1 MNTKLQLTLAAGDY
15 ESIRALKE
23 GIVKPDG
30 IELTILTDMTAEVRH
45 ARMLRGRQFDVAE
58 LSMSNYL
65 VAKDNGLPF
74 IAIPVFLH
82 RRFRHG
88 FAFVNTTKGI
98 NKPTDLIGKKIGV
111 GSYHATSNLW
121 LRGILEHD
129 FDLPHNQI
137 HWFKEEE
144 EKIPWQSPP
153 GLSIQKTPAGKNIVD
168 MLLAGELDAVI
179 DPEVIRPIATKDPR
193 VRRLI
198 SQLSRLGNR
207 LLQTHRHLPDH
218 AHYGNQTRD
227 RRQVPLGA
235 DESDASLREIKKD
248 FLQTHGEPENR
259 PLAWFRSFVE
269 EQEEIFAGDPWIYG
283 LGDANRKNIE
293 TLMQYSHEQGLIGR
307 KMAMEELFIDTGNS
321 VISNI
326 WWCRARN
333 EASKN
338 TYCRV

>member
-1 MNTKLQLTLAAGDY
+1 MSTKLQLTLAAGDY
-15 ESIRALKE
+15 DSIRALKE
-23 GIVKPDG
+23 GTVEPDG

-98 NKPTDLIGKKIGV
+98 DKPTDLIGKRIGV

-129 FDLPHNQI
+129 FNLPHNQI

-144 EKIPWQSPP
+144 EKIPWQAPP

-179 DPEVIRPIATKDPR
+179 DPEVIRPVATKDPR
-193 VRRLI
+193 VRRLFP
-198 SQLSRLGNR
+198 N
-207 LLQTHRHLPDH
+207 
-218 AHYGNQTRD
+218 YRD
-227 RRQVPLGA
+227 LEIDFFKRTGIFPIMHTTAIKQEIVDKHPWVP
-235 DESDASLREIKKD
+235 ASLMNAFEESKK
-248 FLQTHGEPENR
+248 LAYKRMENPR
-259 PLAWFRSFVE
+259 IVPLAWFRS
-269 EQEEIFAGDPWIYG
+269 
-283 LGDANRKNIE
+283 LSRSRKKSSAAIHGF
-293 TLMQYSHEQGLIGR
+293 TDS
-307 KMAMEELFIDTGNS
+307 
-321 VISNI
+321 
-326 WWCRARN
+326 ARPT
-333 EASKN
+333 ERTS
-338 TYCRV
+338 RR

>member
-1 MNTKLQLTLAAGDY
+1 MSTKLQLTLAAGDY
-15 ESIRALKE
+15 DSIRALKE
-23 GIVKPDG
+23 GTVEPDG

-98 NKPTDLIGKKIGV
+98 DKPTDLIGKRVGV

-129 FDLPHNQI
+129 FNVPHNRI

-144 EKIPWQSPP
+144 EKIPWQAPS
-153 GLSIQKTPAGKNIVD
+153 GLSIQKTPTGKNIVD

-179 DPEVIRPIATKDPR
+179 DPEVIRPVATKDPR
-193 VRRLI
+193 VRRLFP
-198 SQLSRLGNR
+198 N
-207 LLQTHRHLPDH
+207 
-218 AHYGNQTRD
+218 YRD
-227 RRQVPLGA
+227 LEIDFFKRTGIFPIMHTTAIKQEIVDKHPWVP
-235 DESDASLREIKKD
+235 ASLMKAFEESKKVSYKRM
-248 FLQTHGEPENR
+248 ENPR
-259 PLAWFRSFVE
+259 IVPFAWFRSFVE
-269 EQEEIFAGDPWIYG
+269 EQEEIFGSDPWIYG
-283 LGDANRKNIE
+283 LGEANRKNVE

-307 KMAMEELFIDTGNS
+307 KMALAELFIDTTES
-321 VISNI
+321 
-326 WWCRARN
+326 
-333 EASKN
+333 
-338 TYCRV
+338 